1 MPKTK
6 NTHKVSN
13 STVLYRSETNK
24 VFGGVCGGLGEVFQV
39 DPTLLRILFVIAF
52 LMGGTGILL
61 YLILWLV
68 IPSESKIMHS
78 SNENFKE
85 NIEEMKT
92 RAQNIT
98 KDIQGDANGSR
109 AAFGAVIVILGFM
122 FLLNNYGYTHLFN
135 FARLWPILLIVFG
148 FFMIT
153 RKDKP

>member
-6 NTHKVSN
+6 KTHNVSN

-68 IPSESKIMHS
+68 IPSQSKIMHS

-92 RAQNIT
+92 RAQNFT
-98 KDIQGDANGSR
+98 QDIQGNANGSR
-109 AAFGAVIVILGFM
+109 AGFGAVIVILGLM

-135 FARLWPILLIVFG
+135 FSRLWPVLLIVFG
-148 FFMIT
+148 FFIIT